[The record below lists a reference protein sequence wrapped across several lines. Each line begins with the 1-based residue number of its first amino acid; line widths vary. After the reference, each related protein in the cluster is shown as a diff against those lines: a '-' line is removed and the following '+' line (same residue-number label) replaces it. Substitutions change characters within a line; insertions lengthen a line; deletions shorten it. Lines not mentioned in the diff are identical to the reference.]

1 LVYTVYGSTKE
12 PRKSNGISHATSK
25 SQRPQPRFARIS
37 ESPAA
42 NTGVQYKYCS
52 PIFVASA
59 LSLHVYTVLFLVL
72 VVEPAVTQL
81 ARMQTRMIKTLCTEF
96 WRTSSALQDQLT
108 TFLPQ
113 CHVVT
118 TPYRTQGSVAISRTV
133 SLLISRSCKY
143 SYSLHSHSVLPE
155 NPRVLAQRSRG
166 H

>member
-1 LVYTVYGSTKE
+1 MVSL
-12 PRKSNGISHATSK
+12 I
-25 SQRPQPRFARIS
+25 QPRRVKDHS
-37 ESPAA
+37 HDLPAA